1 MSVVC
6 SVHCVLGGIGVMWCL
21 ERIAFSS
28 LMGFGWDG
36 GGGKDRHSFQ
46 SLTLFDENT
55 CLSNSHNSCGK
66 CMLNHP

>member
-36 GGGKDRHSFQ
+36 GRGERQAFFPEPHSF
-46 SLTLFDENT
+46 
-55 CLSNSHNSCGK
+55 
-66 CMLNHP
+66 